1 MKTFF
6 SDLGELINFVQI
18 PKVQKSVVFYSEGR
32 DSWLHLEGLIREF
45 LRITDRDICYIS
57 SDIDDPGLLL
67 EDPQYKS
74 FNINKGHILNWLF
87 RNIETDLMVMT
98 TPDLNTFQLKYS
110 KNKVHYVY
118 VQHSLVSLHMA
129 YRKDAFEHF
138 QTIFCAGPHH
148 KKELRAIE
156 QTYNQPSKNIVEH
169 GYSRLDSILE
179 LDYQNMAKNKSI
191 ELLKHVLIAPSWG
204 ENGIVET
211 IGSNLVD
218 LLLKNGFKVTLRPHP
233 QTIKLANKKVQ
244 EIVNKHRAN
253 PLFHLEE
260 KISSYKSLYES
271 SLMISD
277 WSGAALDYALGFKKP
292 VLFIDVPK
300 KINNI
305 DYKEIGIEPLEV
317 SIRSK
322 IGTIISLD
330 KLEDIKLIINE
341 LLEGYISQDYAQLSN
356 NAIYN
361 LHYADRVGAEE
372 LEKLI
377 NENVK

>member
-1 MKTFF
+1 
-6 SDLGELINFVQI
+6 
-18 PKVQKSVVFYSEGR
+18 
-32 DSWLHLEGLIREF
+32 
-45 LRITDRDICYIS
+45 
-57 SDIDDPGLLL
+57 
-67 EDPQYKS
+67 
-74 FNINKGHILNWLF
+74 
-87 RNIETDLMVMT
+87 
-98 TPDLNTFQLKYS
+98 
-110 KNKVHYVY
+110 
-118 VQHSLVSLHMA
+118 
-129 YRKDAFEHF
+129 
-138 QTIFCAGPHH
+138 
-148 KKELRAIE
+148 
-156 QTYNQPSKNIVEH
+156 
-169 GYSRLDSILE
+169 
-179 LDYQNMAKNKSI
+179 
-191 ELLKHVLIAPSWG
+191 
-204 ENGIVET
+204 
-211 IGSNLVD
+211 

-253 PLFHLEE
+253 PLFHLEG
-260 KISSYKSLYES
+260 KISSHKSLYES

-292 VLFIDVPK
+292 VLFIEVPK

-356 NAIYN
+356 NAVYN